1 MLSVG
6 QDLRH
11 GARLLWKSRAFSA
24 IALAALALGIGATT
38 AIFSVVDAVLLKPL
52 PFQEPGRLLV
62 IYEKNSAANRFRL
75 FVAPANFSDWQRQS
89 HTLEAMAPLQQGLRA
104 NLGAGPN
111 GRGEPEEL
119 RVERVSAALFPLLG
133 VQPLVGRAFREDE
146 DRPGH
151 TNFAL
156 LSHKLWQRRFAA
168 DPSVAGSSIRLREQ
182 SYTVLGVMPPRFSVL
197 DPEVD
202 LWVPLGLNPGDA
214 RAASG
219 RGLTVIGRLRPGVG
233 IEQARRELDA
243 IGARAETAHPALDK
257 GYRPSVFPFRD
268 ELVSLHDERM
278 GSTERA
284 LLVLLAAVGVL
295 LLMACV
301 NVANLLLTRGAARRK
316 EIAIRT
322 ALGAT
327 RNRVVTQLLAEGMV
341 LSLAGGAAG
350 ILLAF
355 GAIALLRWLGP
366 ADLPRLAD
374 VRVDARLL
382 LFALGTSLATGLAFG
397 VVPALQ
403 ATGLHLNSSLLEGGR
418 GGTTGK
424 FGRLLRSA
432 LVVVEVALAVVLLIG
447 AGLLARSFLRLRAA
461 SPGFPPDH
469 LLTFRLP
476 LAGRN
481 ASPDRRAAFVQQA
494 CERIAALPGVRGAGA
509 VNVLPLTG
517 LGTGSMFSVEG
528 RPVAPEHRPMGLV
541 RSVTPTYFRTA
552 GIPLVA
558 GRDLSPSDTRDS
570 SPVVVVNQTMAR
582 RFFPDGNVLGSRL
595 KLDEL
600 ANGWTGAIVG
610 VVGNVSPARL
620 EGEDWPTAYVPYA
633 QWSVSAMVMVA
644 RTAAAPLSL
653 ASAVAREIHAIEPE
667 QPVAEEKPMEE
678 VFDRAV
684 AGSRFDAV
692 VTGMFALIAFAL
704 AALGIYGVISYG
716 VTERTHELGIRAA
729 LGAQRTDVLKL
740 VLGQGARL
748 AACGIAAGLA
758 GAWALTRLMTTML
771 YGVPPTDFYT
781 YAAIAILLA
790 GVALLASYI
799 PSRRAMALD
808 PVMALRHE

>member
-6 QDLRH
+6 QDVRH
-11 GARLLWKSRAFSA
+11 GARLLWKFRASSA

-52 PFQEPGRLLV
+52 PFHEPGRLLV
-62 IYEKNSAANRFRL
+62 IYEKNPAANRFRL
-75 FVAPANFSDWQRQS
+75 FVAPANFWEWQRQIR
-89 HTLEAMAPLQQGLRA
+89 TLAAMAPLQQGLRA

-111 GRGEPEEL
+111 GRGQPEEL
-119 RVERVSAALFPLLG
+119 RVERVSAGLFPLLG

-151 TNFAL
+151 TSFAL
-156 LSHKLWQRRFAA
+156 LSYQLWRRRFAGDRA
-168 DPSVAGSSIRLREQ
+168 VAGASIRLREQ
-182 SYTVLGVMPPRFSVL
+182 SYTVLGVMPPRFAVL
-197 DPEVD
+197 DPDVD
-202 LWVPLGLNPGDA
+202 LWVPLGLNPNDA

-219 RGLTVIGRLRPGVG
+219 RGLTVIARLRPGAAIAQAVG
-233 IEQARRELDA
+233 ELEE

-268 ELVSLHDERM
+268 ELVSFHDERM

-322 ALGAT
+322 ALGAA
-327 RNRVVTQLLAEGMV
+327 RRRVVAQLLAESLV
-341 LSLAGGAAG
+341 LSLAGGVAG

-355 GAIALLRWLGP
+355 GAIAILRWLGP

-397 VVPALQ
+397 AAPALQ
-403 ATGLHLNSSLLEGGR
+403 ATGVNLNASLLEGGR

-424 FGRLLRSA
+424 FGRILRSA

-447 AGLLARSFLRLRAA
+447 AGLLARSFARLRAA
-461 SPGFPPDH
+461 SPGFEAGH
-469 LLTFRLP
+469 MLTFRLP

-481 ASPDRRAAFVQQA
+481 ASPDRRAAFLEQVTD
-494 CERIAALPGVRGAGA
+494 RIAALPGVRGAGA

-528 RPVAPEHRPMGLV
+528 RPVALEHRPMGLL
-541 RSVTPTYFRTA
+541 RSVTPAYFRTA

-558 GRDLSPSDTRDS
+558 GRDFSAADTRDS
-570 SPVVVVNQTMAR
+570 SPVLIVNQTLVR
-582 RFFPDGNVLGSRL
+582 RFFPDGSVLGARL

-610 VVGNVSPARL
+610 VVGNVTPARL
-620 EGEDWPTAYVPYA
+620 EGEDWPTVYVPYA
-633 QWSVSAMVMVA
+633 QWSVAAMVVVA

-653 ASAVAREIHAIEPE
+653 ASAVAREIHGIEPE

-678 VFDRAV
+678 VLDRAV

-692 VTGMFALIAFAL
+692 VVGIFAAIAFAL

-729 LGAQRTDVLKL
+729 LGAQRSDVLKL

-758 GAWALTRLMTTML
+758 AAWALTRLMTTML
-771 YGVPPTDFYT
+771 YGVPATDFYT